1 MPRIT
6 KIARKE
12 KGVAEIYWKVDE
24 IMLPLRLQWCYVEE
38 PRSEVMAAL
47 DSTAGVEVVYV
58 AALSPPASQASQLVE
73 NTLETPGLEQCGEEG
88 RGKGDN
94 IT

>member
-1 MPRIT
+1 
-6 KIARKE
+6 
-12 KGVAEIYWKVDE
+12 
-24 IMLPLRLQWCYVEE
+24 
-38 PRSEVMAAL
+38 MAAL

-73 NTLETPGLEQCGEEG
+73 NTLETPGLELCGEEG
-88 RGKGDN
+88 LGKGVN